1 MLHKFD
7 NASSCAHIDVR
18 RRSHECTICACTS
31 VLQGF
36 NSHRNHTLREGTICQ
51 MDNDLIPKD
60 GGFSSKMTVVVGSIK
75 LQGHCLG
82 FCAGEITHVFS
93 IVGVHCI
100 QKKSTAPWNMVT
112 SRGLR
117 LTHMI
122 LICALFSS
130 AISVLQ
136 TFGRRSDFIFIPA
149 FSFSRKVHV
158 LTVVGKFASIV
169 VARPHRRPLP
179 RAEAKK

>member
-1 MLHKFD
+1 M
-7 NASSCAHIDVR
+7 R

-117 LTHMI
+117 LTQDPNLCVIFKRNFSASNFWSSFRFYFHSSI
-122 LICALFSS
+122 FLFHE
-130 AISVLQ
+130 
-136 TFGRRSDFIFIPA
+136 
-149 FSFSRKVHV
+149 KCMY
-158 LTVVGKFASIV
+158 
-169 VARPHRRPLP
+169 
-179 RAEAKK
+179 